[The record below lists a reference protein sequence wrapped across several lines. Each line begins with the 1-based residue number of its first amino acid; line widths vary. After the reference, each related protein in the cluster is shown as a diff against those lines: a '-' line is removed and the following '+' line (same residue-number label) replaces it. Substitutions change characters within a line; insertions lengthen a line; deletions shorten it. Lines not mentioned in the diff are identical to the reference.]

1 MVRVSLN
8 MRELANVFSFFSLRI
23 STYVARYVDDNV
35 RWSIDLSLWLIA
47 FFLHSVVQIQSV
59 YHTCLFLHHRVFSF
73 LCLYIMMLIWNA
85 ADLDDQTQ
93 QRERERESCLF
104 FRVRAE
110 SKKISGMKKTYLCI
124 SDHCNKKRW
133 KSALFSFIYFLRI
146 RFYSHLVRLTTHIL
160 LRSSFDIIWR

>member
-47 FFLHSVVQIQSV
+47 FFLHFVVQIQSV
-59 YHTCLFLHHRVFSF
+59 YHTCLFLQHQSLLFFISTYNDVNLKRSRP
-73 LCLYIMMLIWNA
+73 WWSNA
-85 ADLDDQTQ
+85 
-93 QRERERESCLF
+93 RERERESCLF

-110 SKKISGMKKTYLCI
+110 SKKISGMKETYLCI
-124 SDHCNKKRW
+124 SDHCNKKRD
-133 KSALFSFIYFLRI
+133 KKEHYSHSIYFLRI
-146 RFYSHLVRLTTHIL
+146 RFYSHLVRLNTHIL
-160 LRSSFDIIWR
+160 LRSSLDII